1 MKDMGDTYFDEAVD
15 GYIPIPPGVYP
26 GHVKEL
32 EVKSESK
39 LGPFKNNS
47 KVFNVTFVIAD
58 EVKDYDILK
67 MTKDNEPALDENNND
82 VFIKG
87 DFLVG
92 KNFKSVGLW
101 VTPAPGKGEGW
112 KNRRYIEFME
122 TLGVKFPKVDN
133 KKKVMEIEESD
144 IIGKPCLIK
153 LDSEEYEKDGEV
165 KSVMKAFDV
174 FTWPDGDELD
184 AAELDADVPF

>member
-1 MKDMGDTYFDEAVD
+1 MKDMGNTFFDEAVD

-26 GHVKEL
+26 GNVKEL

-39 LGPFKNNS
+39 FGPFKNNS
-47 KVFNVTFVIAD
+47 KVFNVTFVLAD

-67 MTKDNEPALDENNND
+67 ITKTGEAVLDTDGND
-82 VFIKG
+82 VMIKG

-101 VTPAPGKGEGW
+101 VTPAPAQGEGW

-122 TLGVKFPKVDN
+122 NLGIEFPEVDG
-133 KKKVMEIEESD
+133 KKKVMEVEESD
-144 IIGKPCLIK
+144 IIGLPCLIK
-153 LDSEEYEKDGEV
+153 LDNEEYEKDGET
-165 KSVMKAFDV
+165 KSVIKAFEV
-174 FTWPDGDELD
+174 FEWVNGDKLD
-184 AAELDADVPF
+184 PAELNSDVPF